1 MGISRR
7 GKRARSE
14 EVRIAEGDTKQDGAG
29 KAQPLIPCAV
39 PRIPPRLGGDWE
51 REKEVR
57 HQKMERS
64 YRSRTGLSR
73 SLPRWGVAYGA
84 YSKNGGDGD
93 AVELRRCRLSSAPS
107 KLFFDQ
113 GLP

>member
-39 PRIPPRLGGDWE
+39 PRIPPRAAGGRLGK
-51 REKEVR
+51 R
-57 HQKMERS
+57 ERS
-64 YRSRTGLSR
+64 KTSENGTFLPFPDWALS
-73 SLPRWGVAYGA
+73 L
-84 YSKNGGDGD
+84 
-93 AVELRRCRLSSAPS
+93 APS
-107 KLFFDQ
+107 L
-113 GLP
+113 GCGIWRL